1 MKIIKTI
8 LKYIAI
14 LIGIVVGV
22 PLVML
27 IGYVLYNT
35 PFSSP
40 YPDLTADELN
50 PYVSYLNEH
59 GQDPMKYVGAKFDT
73 HDVVII
79 GEQHRTAEDSSF
91 IASLVPY
98 LYREHG
104 VRRLCIEFGS
114 HSHQGLADRVLT
126 APEFDRAAVISMM
139 REWFYSWNY
148 EEYLSIYQ
156 AVWELNCTIPDDGEK
171 FRLILLNTNFSEFK
185 KKLVNQEPIEHKNDV
200 FGDGSMWYVFK
211 KEILD
216 RNLKSLVFCGL
227 HHAFTRFHQPKF
239 LFLEKFTPPADRLG
253 NLIYKTAGDRV
264 FMINLH
270 APFFN
275 RFGLFAFHPIMM
287 KVYYPFGGVLDRAF
301 EQVKQP
307 VGFDVPGSPF
317 GGLKDKWS
325 YYSLDR
331 GSILWKDFCDGWVM
345 LDSLDRLHRVKPIN
359 DWVASDKAWQN
370 IMDQYRDM
378 GKTGPESRERFINM
392 LNRDGLDI
400 ERMCKS
406 RLVKPRFWET
416 HHSSFP

>member
-1 MKIIKTI
+1 MKFFKTI
-8 LKYIAI
+8 VKYIAI

-22 PLVML
+22 PLILL
-27 IGYVLYNT
+27 IGYVLCST

-40 YPDLTADELN
+40 YPDLTAEELK
-50 PYVSYLNEH
+50 PYVSYLDEQ
-59 GQDPMKYVGAKFDT
+59 GQAPMAYVGEKFNN

-98 LYREHG
+98 LYHNHG

-114 HSHQGLADRVLT
+114 RTHQDMADRVLT
-126 APEFDRAAVISMM
+126 APEFDRAAVITMM

-156 AVWELNCTIPDDGEK
+156 AVWELNSTIPDGEEK
-171 FRLILLNTNFSEFK
+171 FRLILLNTTLSEFK
-185 KKLVNQEPIEHKNDV
+185 RKLVNQEHIERKEDV
-200 FGDGSMWYVFK
+200 FGDGSMWYIFK

-216 RNLKSLVFCGL
+216 RDLKTLVFCGL

-239 LFLEKFTPPADRLG
+239 LFLERFVRPTDRFG
-253 NLIYKTAGDRV
+253 NLVHKAIGDKV

-275 RFGLFAFHPIMM
+275 RFGLFAVHPIMM
-287 KVYYPFGGVLDRAF
+287 KTYYPFGGVLDRAF
-301 EQVKQP
+301 EQVKRP

-317 GGLKDKWS
+317 GDLQDKWS

-331 GSILWKDFCDGWVM
+331 GSILWKDFCDGWIM
-345 LDSLDRLHRVKPIN
+345 LDALDRLHRVKPIN
-359 DWVASDKAWQN
+359 DWIASEEAWQN
-370 IMDQYRDM
+370 ILDQYRDM
-378 GKTGPESRERFINM
+378 GKPGPESPEQFLNM
-392 LNRDGLDI
+392 LNRNGLDI
-400 ERMCKS
+400 ERM
-406 RLVKPRFWET
+406 LEQYLHQPRFWKK
-416 HHSSFP
+416 